1 MKDKGLCRNKKNS
14 WGRWWALYL
23 FSSFHPFSL
32 ESSEKRER
40 ERERRRR
47 HRIASS
53 SMALRLRSSNVDDD
67 DDDGGGGGDDED
79 GFKEEANVR
88 FGI

>member
-40 ERERRRR
+40 ERER

-79 GFKEEANVR
+79 GFKEEANVL

>member
-1 MKDKGLCRNKKNS
+1 
-14 WGRWWALYL
+14 
-23 FSSFHPFSL
+23 
-32 ESSEKRER
+32 
-40 ERERRRR
+40 
-47 HRIASS
+47 
-53 SMALRLRSSNVDDD
+53 MALRLRSSNVDDD